1 MTEMP
6 FDPRDAEPDE
16 GAWECP
22 VCFVRFSGEEM
33 TKVPEM
39 TRGLLHAFGC
49 PERAKAAAY
58 LEAKD
63 DDSA

>member
-1 MTEMP
+1 
-6 FDPRDAEPDE
+6 
-16 GAWECP
+16 
-22 VCFVRFSGEEM
+22 M

-63 DDSA
+63 DDPA